1 MTRYVVREAHLEE
14 LAMVIRHRRRM
25 YEDMGH
31 TDPVQLEELERAS
44 TQFFG
49 HHFAAGTYRGWFV
62 EFEGLVVAGGGV
74 LILPFQ
80 PQINNPR
87 PERAWIVNMFTEPE
101 HRRQGLARRMLE
113 EMVAWCR
120 RESYSVVSLHASDEG
135 RSVYTTMGFRPSNEM
150 RLPLNQAVQD

>member
-1 MTRYVVREAHLEE
+1 MREARPEE
-14 LAMVIRHRRRM
+14 LAIVIRHRRRM

-62 EFEGLVVAGGGV
+62 EIEGLVVAGGGI

-80 PQINNPR
+80 PQMYNTR
-87 PERAWIVNMFTEPE
+87 PERPWIVNMFTEPE
-101 HRRQGLARRMLE
+101 HRRQGLARRLLE

-120 RESYSVVSLHASDEG
+120 RESYSLVSLHASDEG
-135 RSVYTTMGFRPSNEM
+135 RFVYTTMGFRPSNEM
-150 RLPLNQAVQD
+150 RLALNEAVHD

>member
-1 MTRYVVREAHLEE
+1 MREARPEE
-14 LAMVIRHRRRM
+14 LAIVIRHRRRM
-25 YEDMGH
+25 YKDMGH

-62 EFEGLVVAGGGV
+62 EIEDLVVAGGGM

-80 PQINNPR
+80 PQMYNTR
-87 PERAWIVNMFTEPE
+87 PERPWIVNMFTEPE
-101 HRRQGLARRMLE
+101 HRRQGLARRLLE

-120 RESYSVVSLHASDEG
+120 RESYSLVSLHASDEG
-135 RSVYTTMGFRPSNEM
+135 RSVYITMGFRPSNEM
-150 RLPLNQAVQD
+150 RLALNEAVHD